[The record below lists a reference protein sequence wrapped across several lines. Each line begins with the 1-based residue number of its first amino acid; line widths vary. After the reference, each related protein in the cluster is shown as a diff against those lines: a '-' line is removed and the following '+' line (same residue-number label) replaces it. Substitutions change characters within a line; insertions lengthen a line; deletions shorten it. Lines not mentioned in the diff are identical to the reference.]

1 MTPFC
6 TFWGMVNKDK
16 QVKKF
21 PITER
26 DCNVERIAISLLPL
40 SSSELWEF
48 VFTFKKH
55 TLKHHML
62 NCAVTAQGLK
72 HCKESCFRFI
82 EIPFPVDRGGSNF
95 GQSEECPFSAIII
108 GKILLP
114 IYANHDDAQP
124 SCGACHHS
132 MLEVCPACVSALR
145 CLSPAAKRP
154 ESYV

>member
-1 MTPFC
+1 M
-6 TFWGMVNKDK
+6 WKG
-16 QVKKF
+16 
-21 PITER
+21 
-26 DCNVERIAISLLPL
+26 SLYHYCL
-40 SSSELWEF
+40 SAALNF
-48 VFTFKKH
+48 GNLCLHLRNTH
-55 TLKHHML
+55 LNHHML
-62 NCAVTAQGLK
+62 NCAVTAQSLK

-145 CLSPAAKRP
+145 CISPAAKRP